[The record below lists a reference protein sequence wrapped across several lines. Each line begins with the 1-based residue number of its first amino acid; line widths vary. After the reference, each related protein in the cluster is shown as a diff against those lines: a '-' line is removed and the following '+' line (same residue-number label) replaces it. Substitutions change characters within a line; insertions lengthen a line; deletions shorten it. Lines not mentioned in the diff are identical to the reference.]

1 MIKALPIAEQPR
13 EKLMNQGVS
22 YLSVSELLA
31 ILLRTGT
38 KNVSALS
45 LGNQIVAKCGDDLME
60 LHQITLE
67 ELCLIE
73 GIGESKACQ
82 ILAAIELGKRLKQS
96 TIMRKTKLSSPN
108 EVVTFFSAELNESK
122 VEKFIAVLLN
132 TKNEVINWEVISIGS
147 LNASIVHPRE
157 VFNRAIKRSAASLIV
172 VHNHPSGHVDPS
184 REDINI
190 TKRLFEAGQL
200 IGIPL
205 IDHIIIGRDKYY
217 SLRKKINFNSDLFG
231 LIRHLNL

>member
-13 EKLMNQGVS
+13 EKLMNHGVA

-38 KNVSALS
+38 KNASALS
-45 LGNQIVAKCGDDLME
+45 LGNEIVSKCGDDLME

-67 ELCLIE
+67 ELCMIE

-96 TIMRKTKLSSPN
+96 TIMRKAKLSSPN

-132 TKNEVINWEVISIGS
+132 TKNEVINWDVISIGS

-172 VHNHPSGHVDPS
+172 VHNHPSGHIDPS

-217 SLRKKINFNSDLFG
+217 SFKEENQL
-231 LIRHLNL
+231 

>member
-13 EKLMNQGVS
+13 EKLMNHGVS
-22 YLSVSELLA
+22 QLSVSELLA

-38 KNVSALS
+38 KNSSALS
-45 LGNQIVAKCGDDLME
+45 LGNKIISKCGDDLTE

-67 ELCLIE
+67 ELCTID

-82 ILAAIELGKRLKQS
+82 ILAAVELGKRMKQS
-96 TIMRKTKLSSPN
+96 TVMRKAKLSSPN
-108 EVVTFFSAELNESK
+108 DVVNFFSAELNESK

-132 TKNEVINWEVISIGS
+132 TKNEIINWDVISIGS

-172 VHNHPSGHVDPS
+172 VHNHPSGHIDPS

-217 SLRKKINFNSDLFG
+217 SFKEENQL
-231 LIRHLNL
+231 

>member
-1 MIKALPIAEQPR
+1 MIKNLPITEQPR
-13 EKLMNQGVS
+13 EKLMNHGVS
-22 YLSVSELLA
+22 NLSVSELLA

-38 KNVSALS
+38 KNMSALS
-45 LGNQIVAKCGDDLME
+45 LGNEIVAKCGEDISE
-60 LHQITLE
+60 LHQVTLE
-67 ELCLIE
+67 ELCLIN

-82 ILAAIELGKRLKQS
+82 ILSAIELGKRLKQPLV
-96 TIMRKTKLSSPN
+96 MRKTKLSSPN
-108 EVVTFFSAELNESK
+108 EVVNFFSAELNESK

-132 TKNEVINWEVISIGS
+132 TKNEIINWDVISIGS

-157 VFNRAIKRSAASLIV
+157 VFNRAIKRNAASFIV
-172 VHNHPSGHVDPS
+172 VHNHPSGHIDPS

-205 IDHIIIGRDKYY
+205 IDHIIIGREKYY
-217 SLRKKINFNSDLFG
+217 SFKEENQL
-231 LIRHLNL
+231 

>member
-1 MIKALPIAEQPR
+1 
-13 EKLMNQGVS
+13 
-22 YLSVSELLA
+22 
-31 ILLRTGT
+31 
-38 KNVSALS
+38 
-45 LGNQIVAKCGDDLME
+45 
-60 LHQITLE
+60 
-67 ELCLIE
+67 
-73 GIGESKACQ
+73 
-82 ILAAIELGKRLKQS
+82 
-96 TIMRKTKLSSPN
+96 MRKAKLSSPN

-132 TKNEVINWEVISIGS
+132 TKNEVINWDVISIGS

-172 VHNHPSGHVDPS
+172 VHNHPSGHIDPS

-217 SLRKKINFNSDLFG
+217 SFKEENQL
-231 LIRHLNL
+231 

>member
-1 MIKALPIAEQPR
+1 MIKSLPSAEQPR

-38 KNVSALS
+38 KNSNALS
-45 LGNQIVAKCGDDLME
+45 LGNKIVSKCGDDLSE

-82 ILAAIELGKRLKQS
+82 ILAAIELGKRMKQS
-96 TIMRKTKLSSPN
+96 TVMRKAKLSSPN
-108 EVVTFFSAELNESK
+108 EVVTFFNAELSESK

-132 TKNEVINWEVISIGS
+132 TKNEVINWDVISIGS

-172 VHNHPSGHVDPS
+172 VHNHPSGHIDPS

-217 SLRKKINFNSDLFG
+217 SFKEENQL
-231 LIRHLNL
+231 

>member
-1 MIKALPIAEQPR
+1 MIKDLPVAEQPR
-13 EKLMNQGVS
+13 EKLMNLGVS

-38 KNVSALS
+38 KNQSALS
-45 LGNQIVAKCGDDLME
+45 LGNEIVEKCGDNLNE

-96 TIMRKTKLSSPN
+96 TTMRKAKLSSPS
-108 EVVTFFSAELNESK
+108 EVVNFFNAELSESK

-172 VHNHPSGHVDPS
+172 VHNHPSGHIDPS

-217 SLRKKINFNSDLFG
+217 SFKEENQL
-231 LIRHLNL
+231 

>member
-1 MIKALPIAEQPR
+1 MIKDLPVSEQPR
-13 EKLMNQGVS
+13 EKLMNHGVS

-38 KNVSALS
+38 KKMSALS
-45 LGNQIVAKCGDDLME
+45 LGNELVSKYGNDLTE

-67 ELCLIE
+67 ELCAID

-96 TIMRKTKLSSPN
+96 TVMRKTKLSSPT
-108 EVVTFFSAELNESK
+108 EVVEFFSAELNESK

-132 TKNEVINWEVISIGS
+132 TKNEIINWDVISIGS

-172 VHNHPSGHVDPS
+172 VHNHPSGHIDPS

-217 SLRKKINFNSDLFG
+217 SFKEENQL
-231 LIRHLNL
+231 

>member
-1 MIKALPIAEQPR
+1 MIKTLPIAEQPR

-22 YLSVSELLA
+22 HLSVSELLA
-31 ILLRTGT
+31 ILIRTGT
-38 KNVSALS
+38 KNSSALS
-45 LGNQIVAKCGDDLME
+45 LGNKIVSKCGDDLTE

-67 ELCLIE
+67 ELCSIE

-82 ILAAIELGKRLKQS
+82 ILAAVELGKRMKQS
-96 TIMRKTKLSSPN
+96 TVMRKAKLSSPN
-108 EVVTFFSAELNESK
+108 DVVTFFSAELIESK

-172 VHNHPSGHVDPS
+172 VHNHPSGHIDPS

-217 SLRKKINFNSDLFG
+217 SFKEENQL
-231 LIRHLNL
+231 

>member
-22 YLSVSELLA
+22 QLSVSELLA

-38 KNVSALS
+38 KNSSALS
-45 LGNQIVAKCGDDLME
+45 LGNKIVSKCGDDLTE
-60 LHQITLE
+60 LHQMTLE
-67 ELCLIE
+67 ELCTID

-82 ILAAIELGKRLKQS
+82 ILAAVELGKRMKQS
-96 TIMRKTKLSSPN
+96 TIMRKAKLSSPN
-108 EVVTFFSAELNESK
+108 DVVSFFSAELIESK

-132 TKNEVINWEVISIGS
+132 TKNEVINWDVISIGS

-172 VHNHPSGHVDPS
+172 VHNHPSGHIDPS

-217 SLRKKINFNSDLFG
+217 SFKEENQL
-231 LIRHLNL
+231 

>member
-38 KNVSALS
+38 KNSSALS
-45 LGNQIVAKCGDDLME
+45 LGNKIVSKCGDDLTE
-60 LHQITLE
+60 LHQMTLE
-67 ELCLIE
+67 ELCSIE

-82 ILAAIELGKRLKQS
+82 ILAAVELGKRMKQS
-96 TIMRKTKLSSPN
+96 TVMRKAKLSSPN
-108 EVVTFFSAELNESK
+108 DVVTFFSAELNESK

-132 TKNEVINWEVISIGS
+132 TKNEVINWDVISIGS

-172 VHNHPSGHVDPS
+172 VHNHPSGHIDPS

-217 SLRKKINFNSDLFG
+217 SFKEENQL
-231 LIRHLNL
+231 